1 MKRFWIWLIAL
12 LALAGVG
19 GGYWYSQQPWP
30 VQTSDQYQTYLKN
43 GQKAARQKHYAQ
55 ASSAF
60 RAAYRIKPTSYART
74 CKQQAQNLQAANR
87 QGLAGNYD
95 LAISASQKAQAE
107 SGYAV
112 MRQEAQNL
120 EKTLKDVQDNYENEI
135 KPLFNQ
141 ASDNEDQGNYEE
153 AIDNYRQILKL
164 PYINY
169 KFYGKWKRQAQDKIQ
184 ADKDQ
189 RQKTDRDQQDKG
201 SQPKTKK
208 GHVAGAMGNHQV
220 NGKSVTNDQIS
231 QLRKR
236 VGQLGYE
243 PTSWSPQDLIDLY
256 RQAASHG
263 RNSISA
269 ITKKDVEDFLKP

>member
-19 GGYWYSQQPWP
+19 GGYWYSQQPRP
-30 VQTSDQYQTYLKN
+30 AQPTDQYQTYLKQ
-43 GQKAARQKHYAQ
+43 GQKAARQKHYSQ
-55 ASSAF
+55 AIKDF
-60 RAAYRIKPTSYART
+60 RAAYQVKATSYART
-74 CKQQAQNLQAANR
+74 CRQQAQNLRDSNR

-95 LAISASQKAQAE
+95 AAISASQKAQAK
-107 SGYAV
+107 SGYSV
-112 MRQEAQNL
+112 MRQDAQNL

-135 KPLFNQ
+135 KPIFNQ

-184 ADKDQ
+184 EDRQQ
-189 RQKTDRDQQDKG
+189 RQKTDRDSQDT
-201 SQPKTKK
+201 SSDSKTKK
-208 GHVAGAMGNHQV
+208 GHVAGAMGDHQV
-220 NGKSVTNDQIS
+220 NGKTVTADQIS

-236 VGQLGYE
+236 VGDLGYE

-263 RNSISA
+263 HNSIAS